1 MMIGDFRLR
10 LASFFKGLVSIAI
23 DLADKLVPHILLS
36 WNFLVSMENALI
48 KKKKKSRGSVVL
60 WLILLRQ
67 LLLIKID
74 F

>member
-1 MMIGDFRLR
+1 MDDFPLR

-48 KKKKKSRGSVVL
+48 KKKSRGSVVL
-60 WLILLRQ
+60 
-67 LLLIKID
+67 
-74 F
+74 